1 MEVCYKIPKNSKL
14 LKEYF
19 ERENRVKKAFEGMK
33 KVIIEKYKIDLKK
46 EKEMTF
52 STHFDFCIGSYLA
65 KELGIEN
72 MISVLGSDDWKV
84 KDNDGNYRGQFG
96 TLKRNT
102 KLYKQFKQILGDL
115 EYGFTKDNMSMI
127 LRGTNKYTEIGEYL
141 YAIGKEEKISKDI
154 IECGE
159 KIKMS
164 EFYKMLEEVK
174 E

>member
-1 MEVCYKIPKNSKL
+1 MEICYKISKDSKL

-19 ERENRVKKAFEGMK
+19 EREEKVKKAFEEMK

-72 MISVLGSDDWKV
+72 MISILGSEDWKV
-84 KDNDGNYRGQFG
+84 KGNDGSYRGQFG

-115 EYGFTKDNMSMI
+115 EYDFTKDNMSRI
-127 LRGTNKYTEIGEYL
+127 LRCKGRYIEIEQYL
-141 YAIGKEEKISKDI
+141 YVVGVEEKISKDI

-159 KIKMS
+159 RMKMS
-164 EFYKMLEEVK
+164 EFYKILEK
-174 E
+174 EKE

>member
-1 MEVCYKIPKNSKL
+1 MEVCYKISKNSKL
-14 LKEYF
+14 LKEHF
-19 ERENRVKKAFEGMK
+19 EREKKVKKAFEEMK
-33 KVIIEKYKIDLKK
+33 KIIIKEYKIDLKK

-52 STHFDFCIGSYLA
+52 STRFDFCIGSYLA

-72 MISVLGSDDWKV
+72 MISILGDDDWKV

-102 KLYKQFKQILGDL
+102 KLYKRFKQILGDL
-115 EYGFTKDNMSMI
+115 EYDFTKDNMSRI
-127 LRGTNKYTEIGEYL
+127 LRGANKYTEIGKYL
-141 YAIGKEEKISKDI
+141 YATGEEEKISKDI

-159 KIKMS
+159 KMKMS
-164 EFYKMLEEVK
+164 EFYKLFEEVK

>member
-1 MEVCYKIPKNSKL
+1 MEICYKIPKNSKL

-19 ERENRVKKAFEGMK
+19 EREKKVKKAFEEMK
-33 KVIIEKYKIDLKK
+33 KIIIKEYKIDLKK

-72 MISVLGSDDWKV
+72 MISILGSDDWKV

-115 EYGFTKDNMSMI
+115 EYDFTKDNMSRI
-127 LRGTNKYTEIGEYL
+127 LRGANKYIEIGEYL
-141 YAIGKEEKISKDI
+141 YAIGEEEKISKDI
-154 IECGE
+154 TECGE
-159 KIKMS
+159 RMKMS
-164 EFYKMLEEVK
+164 EFYKILEEVK
-174 E
+174 K

>member
-1 MEVCYKIPKNSKL
+1 MEICYKIPKDSKL

-19 ERENRVKKAFEGMK
+19 EREKKVKKAFEEMK
-33 KVIIEKYKIDLKK
+33 KVIIQKYKIDLKK

-72 MISVLGSDDWKV
+72 TISIRGDDDWKV
-84 KDNDGNYRGQFG
+84 KGNDGSYRGQFG

-115 EYGFTKDNMSMI
+115 EYDFTKDNLSRI
-127 LRGTNKYTEIGEYL
+127 LRGAYRYIEIEQYL
-141 YAIGKEEKISKDI
+141 YVVGVKEKISKDI

-159 KIKMS
+159 RIKMS